1 MSQYGAASSAAKGIW
16 GLDPRNIGGCTLW
29 LDATD
34 ASTMFTDA
42 AGTTFAAIGNSV
54 QLWKDKSSSGNNAIQ
69 ATASNR
75 PTRITDTVANL
86 PSMSFTPL
94 PTSQFFSLNA
104 NSLPIGQA
112 NGTYFAVFRADYRGL
127 SGPPTN
133 NVVFS
138 YGGVAATSTGLHR
151 EIVAT
156 SSNTVLF
163 GNGLSTITATGNTL
177 TTTCVTGMFQDYTM
191 SAWANGVNGTPVD
204 IEKDPGFSITGT
216 GTTSAFVGGTSRS
229 VSRNVFSGNIHE
241 ILVFNRALANAE
253 RHQIEGYLA
262 WKWGFVYRLPPL
274 HPYFSPTVPSREITT
289 MTPANLNVV
298 GYGVPVGVLNTGN
311 LPVPALWYDASNRT
325 SVYSY
330 PVIQWYDKSG
340 QNNHAVAPSNTAYAN
355 YTSGQYLSGNGQNT
369 RLAVLNPTDPFVG
382 TSFTYF
388 MVERR
393 GSNKSPVGVTGG
405 LTAGGSYVNFV
416 SGYNTNTSF
425 IFSLFG
431 GDITTTVPAYTNP
444 ATEPFRI
451 WSLVFKSTSG
461 GREIWLNG
469 ALANSNTLSTTSLS
483 ANAGWALLGALTS
496 NYLQPDGDI
505 REIISYKTFLN
516 SADQQ
521 TVEGYLA
528 WKWGLQNNLPV
539 GHTFKNAGPVGFNP
553 AAALS
558 GSTCR
563 LWLDAADTTTVSKP
577 LTRWLDKS
585 GNNNHADARLGF
597 GAPGNAIRT
606 DALVNSLRLGVGGNG
621 ATTRLTLTDSATPF
635 VNTSFTTF
643 IVERRG
649 SGKNYNYIFG
659 GTGTTTNTNLQATY
673 VVSGGNSFRFGF
685 FGNDL
690 DAGVP
695 AFVNTEPYR
704 IWSLVCKGNSVG
716 DSVATTGREI
726 WLNGTLATSD
736 LNSAT
741 LTSNAGT
748 SLFNMSSTGILT
760 EYGDGHTRELLSY
773 TRFLNSGDRQKV
785 EGYLAWKWGLQGNL
799 PVGHAYNSAAP
810 VGFSPLTSTANSCR
824 LWFDGND
831 TATMSETDFQL
842 RDLSGNTRHAS
853 GISTALTYASGAQ
866 NGLGAVDFTGSA
878 NSSPRFFTNNFVL
891 NANSSIT
898 MFMLLKRTTATPMT
912 STFDMF
918 YTPTRTNFS
927 LSLNSSGVY
936 GTTLGNSDFVST
948 YTSQQNA
955 ITLYRFTFIPGP
967 GGLVTTN
974 GVYWSPWY
982 VNGKHYGVLPSAS
995 TGTVSTSQQWNLL
1008 NGNMSG
1014 TLYETLV
1021 YGSALSEQQSRLVE
1035 GYLAYKWGIQSNLET
1050 SQPFNDTN
1058 YLLDRT
1064 RPFARNFMPTD
1075 IEGCQLWI
1083 DPSDATTVTVASSK
1097 VTSILNK
1104 SGAGGFVTNASSTIT
1119 YTDTLNGRN
1128 VITGT
1133 TSGSQN
1139 TLSTVSRTRDPVNH
1153 SFFYVVKYPTSTT
1166 GSSGIYYGSAYFGH
1180 TGNSAP
1186 ALLEDNNAIPGGLNA
1201 TSSYG
1206 TYASANAFYG
1216 GNTFVCAG
1224 VRQNDNI
1231 TLTTNG
1237 RNFGTTGGNA
1247 LGNETSGQYLLQ
1259 LGDAQFAE
1267 VIVYNGALN
1276 EGQRQTVEGYLMWK
1290 WGLRTGA
1297 TVNAFVSIPTT
1308 HPYYNNPPSTT
1319 TPDLPG
1325 IHEYKSATSELSD
1338 LAPVLWID
1346 PQDPSTFG
1354 VDANNRI
1361 QYIFNKANRVNTN
1374 FSQLAVLNANSTIN
1388 GSTYALTTTALNS
1401 VPVFINQPIK
1411 IFGTI
1416 SGNPGLLNNQVYY
1429 AAFTFTV
1436 NSVATGTT
1444 LNITTTS
1451 NSMALVAGRP
1461 IVFSKTIPGTTPL
1474 VTGQVYYARTIT
1486 GTNPTTTIT
1495 VSTTAAITAD
1505 VTGLTVGALT
1515 GTVGTHAGHMRFA
1528 AAPNSSAITTLDTT
1542 VSSGAYCLLYDMVR
1556 PVMGSGN
1563 SLNGPLLTQSAVG
1576 TGRGLNY
1583 FDFSSGGSF
1592 PITSATNSGGTTLVM
1607 TVGAR
1612 SVSITFGS
1620 ITSNIA
1626 TVLFVD
1632 PGVLLFAQGQQ
1643 ITIAGTGT
1651 SFDATFTVVSCTQ
1664 TSVTFNL
1671 IGSGVF
1677 ISSGTISVYMPHNIP
1692 VGRQVT
1698 LTIANG
1704 LYSGGASATG
1714 LTGTYITQT
1723 GTAGNVVSVT
1733 IPSAATGA
1741 LTGLVGRV
1749 DYGNILL
1756 TNIAMN
1762 SGSSTATFTT
1772 GANSHGLNTSDSI
1785 FLSLPDTI
1793 VTNFR
1798 TPAIGLN
1805 RANGQ
1810 YTVTVPNSTSF
1821 TVPLTELGGAAI
1833 TATGPIAQTLVSNS
1847 SPAFAYFPIGGYC
1860 LENRFPSLVIPAVT
1874 AGMTIIAVTHL
1885 NPGPGTVISSQAAR
1899 SGRDTATQTPI
1910 LSTAITLDAQGGN
1923 DLSSGPASAVGYG
1936 GDVQSRLS
1944 NYGGNGIRGSLRRNR
1959 VNAADVSPTDTSVVT
1974 NTTNG
1979 FRIMTHSMYNANL
1992 TSADVTPR
2000 TFTTAFG
2007 GWRNTNAT
2015 TTSAYNPEY
2024 YGYSS
2029 GSPFSG
2035 AGLRVV
2041 AGSCS
2046 GTTATLTFLPAAGS
2060 DPLTVPFP
2068 NAGQTI
2074 TVAGITNTVY
2084 NIAGTPITGTS
2095 TSTTVNYTVPS
2106 TQAAFTGGIGTVLLN
2121 TGAFY
2126 TTNHL
2131 RIGADTSATGA
2142 YNVVNSFLTD
2152 SFYDGGIGDILVF
2165 NSTLTLEQR
2174 QFVEGY
2180 LAQKYRFQQFLG
2192 GSPNS
2197 VQIDQPL
2204 TLTTTENSG
2213 LVLSVTAAT
2222 CANVTVGSVTIP
2234 YVTLTFTNTRTTNPF
2249 VPSAAII
2256 VAGITPAGYSGTFY
2270 VTSVSTTSPWTVSY
2284 AVSTLLGAAT
2294 LTSATARPGTAS
2306 TNTIVHPYRATPAV
2320 IDGRLSLGN
2329 THTQNLV
2336 LWLDAANRPTL
2347 AISDSRISEWTNA
2360 GGIQPNFTGVL
2371 SQVVPEIRPT
2381 YVPNVLNGLPA
2392 VRFMPKSPTDTGTI
2406 TATSSTGNTVRIT
2419 YPTSLNPPTLYK
2431 AMVPASTV
2439 GNLTAGSYYFIR
2451 SNSAIDAPN
2460 RTYDVTVSQS
2470 NIFGSILGQTDSGT
2484 VSVAC
2489 SFYDVG
2495 NVYSV
2500 SPTILPTSDS
2510 IATRTMNT
2518 EFTYFGVLKVSSEYA
2533 LSNIFI
2539 NLRDSNNASIS
2550 INPSSITIAS
2560 SLTTVVNTTVFSAGT
2575 TLTADIPYIFMIIR
2589 RGNVYTIRR
2598 IGNGTYG
2605 GTTSTSLGDF
2615 RFESGAI
2622 LPSIGAFGGGDTT
2635 SAFCG
2640 DIYETM
2646 LFKSALPDQIIQTI
2660 EGYLAWKWGF
2670 VASLTPTHPYKK
2682 VSP

>member
-138 YGGVAATSTGLHR
+138 YGSGSTALTGLHR
-151 EIVAT
+151 TIQIA
-156 SSNTVLF
+156 SSNHIVV
-163 GNGLSTITATGNTL
+163 GNGTSLIFVGGNTL
-177 TTTCVTGMFQDYTM
+177 TTTCVTGLWQDYTM
-191 SAWANGVNGTPVD
+191 SAWTNGVNGTPVD
-204 IEKDPGFSITGT
+204 IEKDPGFSTQGGT
-216 GTTSAFVGGTSRS
+216 GNGLAYVGNTSVARGGYA
-229 VSRNVFSGNIHE
+229 VFSGNIHE

-298 GYGVPVGVLNTGN
+298 GYGAPVGVSTTGN
-311 LPVPALWYDASNRT
+311 LPVPALWYDASNST

-340 QNNHAVAPSNTAYAN
+340 QNNHAVAGSNTAYAN

-369 RLAVLNPTDPFVG
+369 RLAVLNPADPFVG

-393 GSNKSPVGVTGG
+393 GSNKTNMSIVGGTT
-405 LTAGGSYVNFV
+405 LTTNGNFLPTYGYSSVNF
-416 SGYNTNTSF
+416 SFFNTNT
-425 IFSLFG
+425 IA
-431 GDITTTVPAYTNP
+431 TVPAYTTP

-451 WSLVFKSTSG
+451 WSFVCKGNSVGDSVATIGNEL
-461 GREIWLNG
+461 WLNG
-469 ALANSNTLSTTSLS
+469 TLLTSTTNSSTLVSNVGWGLFGSLT
-483 ANAGWALLGALTS
+483 ANF
-496 NYLQPDGDI
+496 LQSDGDI
-505 REIISYKTFLN
+505 REIVSYKTFLN
-516 SADQQ
+516 SGARQN
-521 TVEGYLA
+521 VEGYLA
-528 WKWGLQNNLPV
+528 WKWGLQNNLPAT
-539 GHTFKNAGPVGFNP
+539 HTFKNAGPVGFNP

-563 LWLDAADTTTVSKP
+563 LWFDAADTTTVSKP

-585 GNNNHADARLGF
+585 GLNNHADARLGA
-597 GAPGNAIRT
+597 GAVANAIRT

-659 GTGTTTNTNLQATY
+659 GTGTTLNTNLQATY

-785 EGYLAWKWGLQGNL
+785 EGYLAWRWGLQGNL

-866 NGLGAVDFTGSA
+866 NGLGAVNFTP
-878 NSSPRFFTNNFVL
+878 SPRFFTNNFVL

-974 GVYWSPWY
+974 GLFWSPWY
-982 VNGKHYGVLPSAS
+982 VNGKQYGVLPSAS

-1021 YGSALSEQQSRLVE
+1021 YASALSEQQSRLVE

-1050 SQPFNDTN
+1050 SQPFNSTN

-1083 DPSDATTVTVASSK
+1083 DPSDSTTVTLTASK

-1128 VITGT
+1128 VITGA
-1133 TSGSQN
+1133 TSGIQN

-1180 TGNSAP
+1180 TGTFNS

-1206 TYASANAFYG
+1206 TYGSVNAFYG

-1259 LGDAQFAE
+1259 LGNSTNAQFAE

-1297 TVNAFVSIPTT
+1297 TVNANVSMPTT

-1325 IHEYKSATSELSD
+1325 AHEYKSATSELSD

-1388 GSTYALTTTALNS
+1388 GSTYTTTLTT
-1401 VPVFINQPIK
+1401 VPVFINQPVK

-1429 AAFTFTV
+1429 ASNTFTV
-1436 NSVATGTT
+1436 NSISGGNV

-1461 IVFSKTIPGTTPL
+1461 VVFSKDIAGGTPIFA
-1474 VTGQVYYARTIT
+1474 GRVYTVATVT
-1486 GTNPTTTIT
+1486 GTNPTTAIT
-1495 VSTTAAITAD
+1495 VTG
-1505 VTGLTVGALT
+1505 VTLTNATLT

-1612 SVSITFGS
+1612 SVSI
-1620 ITSNIA
+1620 ITGTIDADIA
-1626 TVLFVD
+1626 RLIFVD
-1632 PGVLLFAQGQQ
+1632 PGVMLFAQGQQ
-1643 ITIAGTGT
+1643 ISIAGT
-1651 SFDATFTVVSCTQ
+1651 SFDGTYTVLSCTQ
-1664 TSVTFNL
+1664 TSVTFN
-1671 IGSGVF
+1671 IVGSPF
-1677 ISSGTISVYMPHNIP
+1677 IVGGTISVYMPHNIP

-1704 LYSGGASATG
+1704 LYSNGTSATG
-1714 LTGTYITQT
+1714 LTGTYTTQT
-1723 GTAGNVVSVT
+1723 GTAGNVVVVT

-1910 LSTAITLDAQGGN
+1910 ISTAATLDAQGGN

-1979 FRIMTHSMYNANL
+1979 FRIMTHYMYTANL
-1992 TSADVTPR
+1992 TAADLTPR
-2000 TFTTAFG
+2000 TYTTAFG
-2007 GWRNTNAT
+2007 GWRNTNNAV
-2015 TTSAYNPEY
+2015 TSAYNPGY

-2029 GSPFSG
+2029 GSPFSN

-2046 GTTATLTFLPAAGS
+2046 GTTATLTFLPATGS

-2068 NAGQTI
+2068 NAGSGQTI
-2074 TVAGITNTVY
+2074 TVSGITNTVY

-2165 NSTLTLEQR
+2165 NTALTLEQR

-2213 LVLSVTAAT
+2213 LVLAVTAAT
-2222 CANVTVGSVTIP
+2222 CATAVVGSVTIP

-2249 VPSAAII
+2249 VPSAAIL
-2256 VAGITPAGYSGTFY
+2256 VGGIPTTGYNGTFY
-2270 VTSVSTTSPWTVSY
+2270 VTNVSTTSPWTVSY
-2284 AVSTLLGAAT
+2284 AVSALLTTPGDVT
-2294 LTSATARPGTAS
+2294 TSPTARPGTAS

-2406 TATSSTGNTVRIT
+2406 ILTTASNSTVRIT
-2419 YPTSLNPPTLYK
+2419 FPSTFNPPTLYK

-2451 SNSAIDAPN
+2451 SNSAFDAPN
-2460 RTYDVTVSQS
+2460 RIYDATVSQS

-2560 SLTTVVNTTVFSAGT
+2560 SLTTVVNTTTFSAGT